1 MCSYAFVFLFMF
13 GFWVSPEV
21 WGTCCFMAGG
31 WGWVEKSVQEISGN
45 AGKCEAMAFSS
56 AASDARAAAAACH
69 GLMVVLLEGML
80 IL

>member
-1 MCSYAFVFLFMF
+1 
-13 GFWVSPEV
+13 
-21 WGTCCFMAGG
+21 MAGD
-31 WGWVEKSVQEISGN
+31 WGWLEESVQKISRN

-56 AASDARAAAAACH
+56 AASDARAAEAACR

>member
-1 MCSYAFVFLFMF
+1 
-13 GFWVSPEV
+13 
-21 WGTCCFMAGG
+21 MAGD
-31 WGWVEKSVQEISGN
+31 WGWLEKSVQEISGN